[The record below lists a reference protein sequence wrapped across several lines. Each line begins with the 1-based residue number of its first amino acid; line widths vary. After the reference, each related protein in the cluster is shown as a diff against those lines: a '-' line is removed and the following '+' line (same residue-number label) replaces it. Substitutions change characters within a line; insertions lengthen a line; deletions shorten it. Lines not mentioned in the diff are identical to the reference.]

1 MPDVLRTVGRFELLQ
16 EVGRGGMA
24 VVWLARQT
32 DLDRKVALKELA
44 PFHAAD
50 PAFAARFLRE
60 SRIAGG
66 LNHPNIVTVH
76 DYLEFEGTPFISME
90 YMEHGSLRPLIGRLS
105 LPQVA
110 YVLEGMLAGLAYA
123 EQQGIVHRDLKP
135 ENVMVRADGQIKIA
149 DFGIAKAF
157 NQASSTGFHTVTG
170 TTVGTPAYMAPEQA
184 MAKEL
189 GPFTDLYSTGIMAY
203 ELLVGQVPFS
213 DTETPVAILL
223 RHVNDPPPPPRS
235 IKPDLDEGIEAWLLK
250 MLSKN
255 PADRYQHATDAW
267 DALEEIIVTVAGPRW
282 RRDARVLG
290 LGGGSY
296 TPTPMP
302 SIPKISTPPP
312 VNSEPPAAPPAA
324 PPPPPGPP
332 AAAPEPPV
340 PVPASASAPPS
351 VDAFGASEP
360 LATAAPMLAAQANSF
375 EWPSLE
381 PELPPAKAT
390 PPKSPK
396 RPRPAKEGSGASRRP
411 LAILVG
417 LLVLAGGAA
426 SAYFALGGG
435 GNSSGLSTESTPSTP
450 TASTPTT
457 TKPVT
462 STPGKPLLP
471 DPPVPAGK
479 RPSLVASGGAL
490 FATSPGGHIARL
502 NGRSLRQLA
511 ATSDAAAPRALAV
524 LGRTLIVADDRTLWR
539 MRADTLAPIG
549 ASAFGP
555 APLLGGGGRA
565 PLVASTGRRLCL
577 LGVAGPAACVRAA
590 FAPTGVGATAG
601 SMILAVDG
609 TKGVLWTFVR
619 SGAKLAARGNP
630 IVVGKRA
637 HGPLVVVGNRAYV
650 PVSRGLAIV
659 DLGSRRVTST
669 IPLLVTP
676 GAPALVAGSL
686 VTPLPARGGV
696 ALVSTKPGARSVPAF
711 VATGPLA
718 SLATA
723 GAGSLAYVA
732 NGDGTITLVDVVK
745 GKALRRLRVSALR
758 GKAVARA
765 VLRRGTVA
773 TAGSKVMLTLHLTS
787 GALDA
792 TGLVVPNPAIAKGA
806 AVIELWQ
813 GGIASAIGRVAGS
826 GVTATMHPTPGRVI
840 VRLSAAAGAFTALS
854 VARANGGRDVVV
866 TLTPKPV
873 PTTTGNG
880 SSTGGTSSGGGTT
893 SPPATGGG
901 TTTAPKTGGGT
912 TTAPKTGGGGL
923 GNF

>member
-1 MPDVLRTVGRFELLQ
+1 VPDVLRTVGRFELLQ

-135 ENVMVRADGQIKIA
+135 ENVMVRADGQVKIA

-312 VNSEPPAAPPAA
+312 VNS
-324 PPPPPGPP
+324 
-332 AAAPEPPV
+332 
-340 PVPASASAPPS
+340 
-351 VDAFGASEP
+351 
-360 LATAAPMLAAQANSF
+360 
-375 EWPSLE
+375 
-381 PELPPAKAT
+381 
-390 PPKSPK
+390 
-396 RPRPAKEGSGASRRP
+396 
-411 LAILVG
+411 
-417 LLVLAGGAA
+417 
-426 SAYFALGGG
+426 
-435 GNSSGLSTESTPSTP
+435 
-450 TASTPTT
+450 
-457 TKPVT
+457 
-462 STPGKPLLP
+462 
-471 DPPVPAGK
+471 
-479 RPSLVASGGAL
+479 
-490 FATSPGGHIARL
+490 
-502 NGRSLRQLA
+502 
-511 ATSDAAAPRALAV
+511 
-524 LGRTLIVADDRTLWR
+524 
-539 MRADTLAPIG
+539 
-549 ASAFGP
+549 
-555 APLLGGGGRA
+555 
-565 PLVASTGRRLCL
+565 
-577 LGVAGPAACVRAA
+577 
-590 FAPTGVGATAG
+590 
-601 SMILAVDG
+601 
-609 TKGVLWTFVR
+609 
-619 SGAKLAARGNP
+619 
-630 IVVGKRA
+630 
-637 HGPLVVVGNRAYV
+637 
-650 PVSRGLAIV
+650 
-659 DLGSRRVTST
+659 
-669 IPLLVTP
+669 
-676 GAPALVAGSL
+676 
-686 VTPLPARGGV
+686 
-696 ALVSTKPGARSVPAF
+696 
-711 VATGPLA
+711 
-718 SLATA
+718 
-723 GAGSLAYVA
+723 
-732 NGDGTITLVDVVK
+732 
-745 GKALRRLRVSALR
+745 
-758 GKAVARA
+758 
-765 VLRRGTVA
+765 
-773 TAGSKVMLTLHLTS
+773 
-787 GALDA
+787 
-792 TGLVVPNPAIAKGA
+792 
-806 AVIELWQ
+806 
-813 GGIASAIGRVAGS
+813 
-826 GVTATMHPTPGRVI
+826 
-840 VRLSAAAGAFTALS
+840 
-854 VARANGGRDVVV
+854 
-866 TLTPKPV
+866 
-873 PTTTGNG
+873 
-880 SSTGGTSSGGGTT
+880 
-893 SPPATGGG
+893 
-901 TTTAPKTGGGT
+901 
-912 TTAPKTGGGGL
+912 
-923 GNF
+923 